1 MLIAAKPKQRNKAK
15 PIPESLIYEIIDG
28 MPLYY
33 EGYKEVL
40 SNKKTSEEIMG
51 ASGLQSYIIFYLLK
65 VLYSKLDD
73 RKYIFLTNEIGT
85 HIDKNNN
92 LSGDVYIYEKAKLPP
107 EKINTQY
114 VDIAPKIAVEID
126 IRIDLSDEKDFGYVF
141 TKTHKLLDFGVEKV
155 FWIFTKHQ
163 KVMVATKDQDW
174 LTKNWNQEIELLD
187 GEYFNIGKFLADE
200 GIVQ

>member
-1 MLIAAKPKQRNKAK
+1 MLVLEKPKQKNRAK
-15 PIPESLIYEIIDG
+15 QIPECLIYEIMDG
-28 MPLYY
+28 RPLYY
-33 EGYKEVL
+33 EGYKDVL
-40 SNKKTSEEIMG
+40 ANKKTNEEITG
-51 ASGLQSYIIFYLLK
+51 ASGLQSYIIQYLLE
-65 VLYSKLDD
+65 VLYLKIG
-73 RKYIFLTNEIGT
+73 RKKYHFLTNEIGT
-85 HIDKNNN
+85 HLGKGNN
-92 LSGDVYIYEKAKLPP
+92 LSGDVYIYDRNVLSAD
-107 EKINTQY
+107 KINTHY
-114 VDIAPKIAVEID
+114 VEVAPKVAIEID

-200 GIVQ
+200 GVVQ